1 MTYNIPPRTII
12 TYKKN
17 GNIKKLKSKY
27 DDDSI
32 INSPIEEDNTLRNLF
47 VDFGKIYIKTI

>member
-12 TYKKN
+12 TYNKN

-32 INSPIEEDNTLRNLF
+32 INNPIEEDNTLRNLF
-47 VDFGKIYIKTI
+47 LDFGEIYSNTI